1 MDSYTNVY
9 LDTIDPLSPY
19 SRLIATDVLF
29 SIILHVCLYLVVIK
43 LFSNIF
49 NLKITKKI
57 YINIIF
63 VLHIVMIL
71 GYIGRLA
78 RSKSIYNNLL
88 KRGENKEQ
96 AKDNTIKIMHNAYF
110 TYYFLG

>member
-1 MDSYTNVY
+1 MDTYTNVY
-9 LDTIDPLSPY
+9 LDTINPQSPY
-19 SRLIATDVLF
+19 NRLISTDVLASIVLHACF
-29 SIILHVCLYLVVIK
+29 YLIILISVSK
-43 LFSNIF
+43 IF
-49 NLKITKKI
+49 GFKITNKI
-57 YINIIF
+57 CFHILLI
-63 VLHIVMIL
+63 LHIIMIL

-78 RSKSIYNNLL
+78 RSKSIYYNLQ